1 MRRTSRVGFGEANTD
16 PPSSALTSATAS
28 SLDPTSGE
36 SHTVRSFLVR
46 PSRHQSF
53 WKTSTPGQRGRA
65 AHGMRCTPLR
75 DMADLVDWGARRPV
89 DQWWVGLRTVASSL
103 AEPPPLP

>member
-1 MRRTSRVGFGEANTD
+1 MGFGEANTD

-28 SLDPTSGE
+28 SLDTSGE

-46 PSRHQSF
+46 PSRHQSLS
-53 WKTSTPGQRGRA
+53 KTSTPGHRGRA

-75 DMADLVDWGARRPV
+75 EMADLVDFAP
-89 DQWWVGLRTVASSL
+89 
-103 AEPPPLP
+103 